1 MAVNYNNPGSGAN
14 GNPDQPWIDALAK
27 KPASA
32 GSAAANAV
40 LAAANKS
47 AGAAVG
53 NAVTTA
59 ANSKI
64 TSGTPGSTGGTTGS
78 TGSSAPNYYNDLAA
92 MFNDENEKA
101 RQQMLNAIQLQLD
114 ATKRAYQQQMASVG
128 DEYDNL
134 IDQNEVRKARAQRI
148 MRENHA
154 NLGITGTGLGRQER
168 LGINVGYDNQTSNLG
183 KAKQQAIDE
192 IQNLIIQAEAQAENS
207 RANANNSYNNA
218 LLQWKLANL

>member
-1 MAVNYNNPGSGAN
+1 MPGYAIDYTKAGEEERKRNAAYGTAWESAGDPSRNPTYG
-14 GNPDQPWIDALAK
+14 K
-27 KPASA
+27 KPQTNVDPVIPNKDPVSTASP
-32 GSAAANAV
+32 
-40 LAAANKS
+40 
-47 AGAAVG
+47 
-53 NAVTTA
+53 T
-59 ANSKI
+59 
-64 TSGTPGSTGGTTGS
+64 
-78 TGSSAPNYYNDLAA
+78 NYYNDMMA

-154 NLGITGTGLGRQER
+154 NLGITGAGLGRQER
-168 LGINVGYDNQTSNLG
+168 LGLNIGYDNQTSNLG

-192 IQNLIIQAEAQAENS
+192 IRNLIIQAEAQAENS
-207 RANANNSYNNA
+207 KANANNSYNNA
-218 LLQWKLANL
+218 MLQWKLANL